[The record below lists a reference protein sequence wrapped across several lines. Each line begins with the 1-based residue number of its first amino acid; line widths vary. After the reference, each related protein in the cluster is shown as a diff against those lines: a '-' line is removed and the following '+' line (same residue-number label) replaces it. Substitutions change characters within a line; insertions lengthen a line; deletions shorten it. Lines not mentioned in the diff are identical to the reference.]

1 MQVSQR
7 PPSNMA
13 DCYAQM
19 TKELSL
25 AISDK
30 WQLQCSLLSREWGAN
45 SPSTTFRTIFDR
57 GDLSGELAAFTERH
71 KKEFDTAVEQDQ
83 MPKFWSDFLT
93 EYKAL
98 ACSDT
103 STLTWDARLEIARS
117 AANACMIPL

>member
-1 MQVSQR
+1 MAAPLHGRITTILILSIVIARGCENSR
-7 PPSNMA
+7 AAPSSVTN
-13 DCYAQM
+13 
-19 TKELSL
+19 ELKDAYL
-25 AISDK
+25 DIGMLERA
-30 WQLQCSLLSREWGAN
+30 
-45 SPSTTFRTIFDR
+45 
-57 GDLSGELAAFTERH
+57 AAFTERH
-71 KKEFDTAVEQDQ
+71 KREFDTAVEQDQ